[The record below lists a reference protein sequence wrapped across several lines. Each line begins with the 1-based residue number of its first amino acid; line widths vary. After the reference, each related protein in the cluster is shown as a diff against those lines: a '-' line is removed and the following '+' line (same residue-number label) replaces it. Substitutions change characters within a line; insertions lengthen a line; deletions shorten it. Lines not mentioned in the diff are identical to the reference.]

1 MTPVIRRTNLV
12 MACGMSA
19 INLAGCGGS
28 DDATGPIRRV
38 PQSLVGTWTGT
49 IKADQA
55 TIPIDM
61 TLFLRADS
69 TMLANVPYVNPNCAP
84 AGTWTATVTQ
94 MTATG
99 HDCQGVVVT
108 WVGLISVGRVRG
120 TFSTS
125 TGVRGTF
132 DVEKKAQ

>member
-1 MTPVIRRTNLV
+1 MTLVIRRTSLV
-12 MACGMSA
+12 TACGVCA
-19 INLAGCGGS
+19 IILAGCGGS
-28 DDATGPIRRV
+28 DEATGPIRRV

-55 TIPIDM
+55 TDPIDM

-99 HDCQGVVVT
+99 YDCQGVVVT